1 MGATFFYSLIRPIP
15 NYRFPVTLKAMLKR
29 LQPIDRI
36 AIALIVALSVFIG
49 TVVLGGNA
57 CGADCIFSMNPRV
70 REFSWQN
77 REVGAQDKA
86 FIIDFDR
93 PMERES
99 VEQNLAIAPA
109 LPGKISWAGRR
120 LAYTL
125 ESPAPYGESY
135 KVTLAGARE
144 HFRAQKEA
152 GREIRPFF
160 AQFRSRDRVFA
171 YIGTAGEERGRLIL
185 ENLTKNKKV
194 ILTPANLVVMD
205 FKFYPKGDRVLF
217 SAAPKNLDGNS
228 LQALQLYRV
237 STFEPKQAELIL
249 DNKDYQNNQF
259 DLSSDGETIVVQR
272 VNRKNP
278 ADFDL
283 WMLQEGETKRLNTSG
298 GEFLIAPD
306 GKTLAVAQGQG
317 IGILSLQAGA
327 QASDFLPKFGKIL
340 SFSGDG
346 TAAAMVDFNT
356 DNAKLRYQRSLFYVN
371 NQGVQK
377 KLADIKGSILDCQF
391 TANNTYLYCLLT
403 ELLEGEEYQE
413 KPYFARIAI
422 ATSQLTPLAI
432 LPDYRDTKLSLA
444 PDGIGILFDRIVTDN
459 STNPNTP
466 LFANSGEPIRES
478 RLWLLIPPDAD
489 TPDTTPQLQELPMR
503 GFRPQWLP

>member
-1 MGATFFYSLIRPIP
+1 
-15 NYRFPVTLKAMLKR
+15 MLKR
-29 LQPIDRI
+29 LQPIDKI
-36 AIALIVALSVFIG
+36 AIALIFALSFFIAII
-49 TVVLGGNA
+49 VLGGQA
-57 CGADCIFSMNPRV
+57 CGAGCLFSMNPRV

-77 REVGAQDKA
+77 REVGAQDQA
-86 FIIDFDR
+86 FILDFDR

-99 VEQNLAIAPA
+99 VEQNLAIAPVI
-109 LPGKISWAGRR
+109 PGKISWAGRR

-125 ESPAPYGESY
+125 ESPAPYGENY

-144 HFRAQKEA
+144 HFRAQKES

-160 AQFRSRDRVFA
+160 GQFRSRDRVFA
-171 YIGTAGEERGRLIL
+171 YIGTQAEERGRLIL
-185 ENLTKNKKV
+185 ENLTKDKKV
-194 ILTPANLVVMD
+194 ILTPADLVVMD
-205 FKFYPKGDRVLF
+205 FKFYPNGDRVLF

-237 STFEPKQAELIL
+237 STIESKQVELIL
-249 DNKDYQNNQF
+249 DNKNYQNNQF
-259 DLSSDGETIVVQR
+259 DLSSDGETIIVQR

-283 WMLQEGETKRLNTSG
+283 WMLQGREKPKRLNTSG

-317 IGILSLQAGA
+317 IGILSLQTGA
-327 QASDFLPKFGKIL
+327 QTSDFLPKFGKIL

-356 DNAKLRYQRSLFYVN
+356 NNAKLRYQRSLFYVN
-371 NQGVQK
+371 NQGIQK
-377 KLADIKGSILDCQF
+377 KLVDVKGSILDCQF
-391 TANNTYLYCLLT
+391 TTNNAYLYCLLT

-444 PDGIGILFDRIVTDN
+444 PDGLGILFDRIVTDN
-459 STNPNTP
+459 SINPNTP
-466 LFANSGEPIRES
+466 LFANSGEPIRDS

-489 TPDTTPQLQELPMR
+489 TPNDTTPQLKELPMR